1 MKSAGTSRRSRGVMV
16 RGVFGLV
23 AIAAGVFAVGA
34 ARADVYQYSVGR
46 GANYT
51 QTSSAAPG
59 AAFAWGL
66 LATVVAEE
74 PIVSAGLS
82 FDRPP
87 VVSYELLEGNPN
99 SWYYSSPY
107 YATEAEFLQEFPA
120 TTYTLSADLGAGP
133 ALGDVF
139 LPADDYMA
147 EIPYFDGT
155 TFDRLHS
162 YDTALAF
169 AGTVNGFTMPAGA
182 EFGLAIVNLVDATP
196 ATIWSVEL
204 APGETDFEI
213 PAGLLMPDSEYSIGV
228 TYYSWATIE
237 DAGFGAA
244 TAIVQFSR
252 GTGLYFTTL
261 GASCGGCIADLNCDG
276 LVDFADYLEF
286 LNFYDA
292 EDPRV
297 DFNHDGLVDFADYLE
312 FLNYYDAGC

>member
-1 MKSAGTSRRSRGVMV
+1 MV
-16 RGVFGLV
+16 PGGCGLA
-23 AIAAGVFAVGA
+23 AIAAGVFGAGGA

-51 QTSSAAPG
+51 QTSSAAPD
-59 AAFAWGL
+59 AAFAWSL

-87 VVSYELLEGNPN
+87 VVSYGLLEGNPD

-107 YATEAEFLQEFPA
+107 YATEAEFLLEFPE
-120 TTYTLSADLGAGP
+120 TTYTLSADVGAGP

-139 LPADDYMA
+139 LPADNYMA
-147 EIPYFDGT
+147 EIPYFTGT
-155 TFDRLHS
+155 TYDRLHA
-162 YDTALAF
+162 YDAALAF
-169 AGTVNGFTMPAGA
+169 AGTVNGFRMPAGA
-182 EFGLAIVNLVDATP
+182 EFGLTLVNVVDAALPSTV
-196 ATIWSVEL
+196 WSVEL
-204 APGETDFEI
+204 SPGETDFEV

-261 GASCGGCIADLNCDG
+261 GPPCGACIADLNCDG